1 MSLAV
6 TQAWDWRD
14 LPLILTAAEAAQV
27 LRVQPRTITNM
38 LCGGRLKG
46 AKIGAKEWRIAR
58 AELMRFMGEDGNN
71 GSRRPAETVNA
82 ALPVARS
89 AEESPS
95 QIAAAEDEDPD
106 APWEFEG
113 LFELIG
119 IAEGAPPDMSSNVD
133 KYLVEAYAE

>member
-1 MSLAV
+1 MCLAM

-27 LRVQPRTITNM
+27 LRVRPRTITNM
-38 LCGGRLKG
+38 LCDGRLKG
-46 AKIGAKEWRIAR
+46 AKIGAKEWRITR

-71 GSRRPAETVNA
+71 GGKRAAETVNA
-82 ALPVARS
+82 MKPVVRA
-89 AEESPS
+89 AEEVTRK
-95 QIAAAEDEDPD
+95 IEAADGEDPN

-113 LFELIG
+113 LFELAG

-133 KYLVEAYAE
+133 KYLAEADAE

>member
-6 TQAWDWRD
+6 VQAWDWHD
-14 LPLILTAAEAAQV
+14 LPLVLTAAEAAQV

-58 AELMRFMGEDGNN
+58 AELMRFIGEDGNN
-71 GSRRPAETVNA
+71 GSKRAAETVNTARPAVRA
-82 ALPVARS
+82 AKEVTS
-89 AEESPS
+89 KIE
-95 QIAAAEDEDPD
+95 AADDEDPN

-133 KYLVEAYAE
+133 KYLAEAYAE

>member
-1 MSLAV
+1 MSIAV
-6 TQAWDWRD
+6 VEAWDWRD

-27 LRVQPRTITNM
+27 LRVRSRTITNM
-38 LCGGRLKG
+38 LCDGRLKG

-71 GSRRPAETVNA
+71 GSKRATETVNA
-82 ALPVARS
+82 VRPAVRAVEDVTS
-89 AEESPS
+89 KIE
-95 QIAAAEDEDPD
+95 AADDEDPN

-113 LFELIG
+113 LFELVG

-133 KYLVEAYAE
+133 KYLAEAYAE

>member
-27 LRVQPRTITNM
+27 LRVRPRTITNM
-38 LCGGRLKG
+38 LCDGRLFG
-46 AKIGAKEWRIAR
+46 AKIGAKEWCIAR
-58 AELMRFMGEDGNN
+58 AELMRFMGEDRNN

-82 ALPVARS
+82 AQPLVRA
-89 AEESPS
+89 AEASPS
-95 QIAAAEDEDPD
+95 QIAAADDEDPD

-133 KYLVEAYAE
+133 KYLAEAYAE